1 MSRDS
6 QDVETGDI
14 PDLETIRNEGVGIN
28 SCMITSVLQIIENQV
43 SNGNILQSVSVERGQ
58 TGNDGK
64 SKSDC
69 FGMKSIRAK
78 LSRPKIPKIFR
89 KSKGESS
96 VAESQK
102 AAKKSEI
109 PKVMST
115 EEEEKEGSESVS
127 SLPSPAGPPSVTAS
141 CGSEPATPRARV
153 SLNPSEQGESEG
165 QTAVREM
172 ERPDR
177 QITAKVQ
184 PTLAPSQTTGR
195 VNLS

>member
-1 MSRDS
+1 M
-6 QDVETGDI
+6 
-14 PDLETIRNEGVGIN
+14 
-28 SCMITSVLQIIENQV
+28 
-43 SNGNILQSVSVERGQ
+43 SVEGGQ

-96 VAESQK
+96 VAESESKESQK
-102 AAKKSEI
+102 AAKKSKI
-109 PKVMST
+109 PKVVST
-115 EEEEKEGSESVS
+115 KEEEEGGSESVS
-127 SLPSPAGPPSVTAS
+127 SLPSPAGAPADTAS
-141 CGSEPATPRARV
+141 CGSEPAASRARV

-165 QTAVREM
+165 QTAAREM
-172 ERPDR
+172 ERPDK
-177 QITAKVQ
+177 QKVQ
-184 PTLAPSQTTGR
+184 PTLAPSQPTGR

>member
-1 MSRDS
+1 M
-6 QDVETGDI
+6 
-14 PDLETIRNEGVGIN
+14 
-28 SCMITSVLQIIENQV
+28 
-43 SNGNILQSVSVERGQ
+43 SVEGGQ

-96 VAESQK
+96 VAESESKESQK
-102 AAKKSEI
+102 AAKKSKV

-115 EEEEKEGSESVS
+115 KEVKEEGGSESVS
-127 SLPSPAGPPSVTAS
+127 SLPSPAGAPADTAS
-141 CGSEPATPRARV
+141 CGSEPAAPRARV

-165 QTAVREM
+165 QTAAREM
-172 ERPDR
+172 ERPDK
-177 QITAKVQ
+177 QISAKVQ
-184 PTLAPSQTTGR
+184 PTLAPSQPTGR